1 MRQWSSGMTRAPQA
15 RSPGSNPGC
24 RTSPLSKKRKG
35 GEEEEEKRREEKEK
49 EEGEKRGDSHGF
61 REAGVSASA

>member
-24 RTSPLSKKRKG
+24 RTSPLPKKRKG
-35 GEEEEEKRREEKEK
+35 GEEEKEKGRGEKEK
-49 EEGEKRGDSHGF
+49 EKVREEDSHGF

>member
-24 RTSPLSKKRKG
+24 RTSPLPKKRKG
-35 GEEEEEKRREEKEK
+35 GEEEKKRGEKGKEKGEKE
-49 EEGEKRGDSHGF
+49 GDSHGF
-61 REAGVSASA
+61 REARVSASA

>member
-1 MRQWSSGMTRAPQA
+1 MTRAPQA

-24 RTSPLSKKRKG
+24 RTSPLLKKRKG
-35 GEEEEEKRREEKEK
+35 GEEEKEKRRGEKEKEK
-49 EEGEKRGDSHGF
+49 EEEEKRGDSHGF

>member
-24 RTSPLSKKRKG
+24 RTSPLPKKRK
-35 GEEEEEKRREEKEK
+35 EEEAEEEKRRGEKEK
-49 EEGEKRGDSHGF
+49 ERGKEEDSHGF